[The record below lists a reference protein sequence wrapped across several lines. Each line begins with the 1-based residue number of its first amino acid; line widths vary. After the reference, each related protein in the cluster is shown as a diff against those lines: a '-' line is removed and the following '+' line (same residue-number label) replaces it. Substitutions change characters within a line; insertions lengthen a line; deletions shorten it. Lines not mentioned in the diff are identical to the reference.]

1 MTTLLKSNWCD
12 SNSSAAQIEDLTRR
26 YPWLSAAEIGDMLRE
41 AVDDDEAAENTLA
54 TALKR

>member
-12 SNSSAAQIEDLTRR
+12 SNSNAAQIEDLTRR
-26 YPWLSAAEIGDMLRE
+26 YPWLSATEICDMLRE